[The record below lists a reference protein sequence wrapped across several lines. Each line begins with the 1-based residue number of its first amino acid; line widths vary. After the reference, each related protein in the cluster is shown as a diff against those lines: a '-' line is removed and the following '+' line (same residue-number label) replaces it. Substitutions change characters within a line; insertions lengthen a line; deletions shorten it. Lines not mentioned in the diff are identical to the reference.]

1 MKKVTLLLLFFILSL
16 PVSSFAQSKRKK
28 REQEAAAKELA
39 LKNQSA
45 ADKKKD
51 VKIKDYNQVITKEAK
66 SQKGLF
72 AVHKVAEKY
81 FYEIPKNLL
90 GKEML
95 LVSRISKIPSGFG
108 NGYVNAGSSVNE
120 DLITW
125 ERFQDKILLKV
136 RSYAATANDS
146 LPINV
151 SVKLNN
157 YEPTLYAFNIEAF
170 SKDSAN
176 VVIDV
181 TKFFSSDIKAM
192 SGLDARTR
200 ETYKVKNLDDSRSF
214 INSMKS
220 FPMNIEVVQDF
231 TYIAGKPS
239 VLESTETISIQM
251 NQSMIL
257 LPENPMKPR
266 LFDERVGFFTVSQ
279 YDYSSEALK
288 SDKKTY
294 IRRWRLEPKD
304 VAAYNRG
311 ELVEPIKPIV
321 YYLDPATPKK
331 LRKYIKAGVEEWQAA
346 FETAG
351 FKNAIIC
358 KDAPTKE
365 EDPKFSPEDI
375 RYSVIRYVASTTR
388 NAVGPSVSDPRTGEI
403 IESDI
408 IWYHNHLRSYRNR
421 YLLETGAANPKART
435 LDTSEEDMGE
445 MMQMVIAHEVGH
457 ALGFP
462 HNMGASCSYDV
473 ENYRNAAFTKQNGIS
488 ASIMDY
494 ARFNYI
500 AQPGDGDVRFIRK
513 MGPYDSYA
521 TNWGYRFIPNATTPE
536 GETATLDKW
545 IEENAKD
552 PIYRFGNQGS
562 SFDPSSQTED
572 VGNDAMKA
580 GTYALKNLKFV
591 TENLSKWTSEKTND
605 YADLEELYGELLSVW
620 GRYIGHVTTN
630 IGGVYENYKK
640 PVQGGTV
647 YSVVPKIKQQE
658 AMTWLHK
665 NAFATPTWLVDNS
678 ILKNTVH
685 AGYVEKFRAVQSRF
699 LTKLLAFETLGRLID
714 GGTLSAAN
722 YQPITFL
729 KELRLGLWEEATK
742 QQNVSVYRR
751 NLQRAYLERMEFLSK
766 EKMSS
771 DSRTDFY
778 LTSQSDVRALVRGEL
793 KQLLGSLKIAKVAAV
808 DTETKY
814 HYEDCIERINLI
826 LKPIN

>member
-1 MKKVTLLLLFFILSL
+1 M
-16 PVSSFAQSKRKK
+16 
-28 REQEAAAKELA
+28 
-39 LKNQSA
+39 
-45 ADKKKD
+45 
-51 VKIKDYNQVITKEAK
+51 
-66 SQKGLF
+66 
-72 AVHKVAEKY
+72 
-81 FYEIPKNLL
+81 
-90 GKEML
+90 
-95 LVSRISKIPSGFG
+95 
-108 NGYVNAGSSVNE
+108 
-120 DLITW
+120 
-125 ERFQDKILLKV
+125 
-136 RSYAATANDS
+136 
-146 LPINV
+146 LPIGG
-151 SVKLNN
+151 
-157 YEPTLYAFNIEAF
+157 T
-170 SKDSAN
+170 
-176 VVIDV
+176 
-181 TKFFSSDIKAM
+181 
-192 SGLDARTR
+192 
-200 ETYKVKNLDDSRSF
+200 
-214 INSMKS
+214 
-220 FPMNIEVVQDF
+220 
-231 TYIAGKPS
+231 
-239 VLESTETISIQM
+239 VLFQ
-251 NQSMIL
+251 
-257 LPENPMKPR
+257 
-266 LFDERVGFFTVSQ
+266 
-279 YDYSSEALK
+279 
-288 SDKKTY
+288 
-294 IRRWRLEPKD
+294 
-304 VAAYNRG
+304 
-311 ELVEPIKPIV
+311 
-321 YYLDPATPKK
+321 
-331 LRKYIKAGVEEWQAA
+331 
-346 FETAG
+346 
-351 FKNAIIC
+351 
-358 KDAPTKE
+358 
-365 EDPKFSPEDI
+365 
-375 RYSVIRYVASTTR
+375 
-388 NAVGPSVSDPRTGEI
+388 
-403 IESDI
+403 
-408 IWYHNHLRSYRNR
+408 
-421 YLLETGAANPKART
+421 
-435 LDTSEEDMGE
+435 
-445 MMQMVIAHEVGH
+445 
-457 ALGFP
+457 
-462 HNMGASCSYDV
+462 
-473 ENYRNAAFTKQNGIS
+473 
-488 ASIMDY
+488 
-494 ARFNYI
+494 
-500 AQPGDGDVRFIRK
+500 
-513 MGPYDSYA
+513 
-521 TNWGYRFIPNATTPE
+521 NATTPE

-793 KQLLGSLKIAKVAAV
+793 KELLGSLKTAKVAAV